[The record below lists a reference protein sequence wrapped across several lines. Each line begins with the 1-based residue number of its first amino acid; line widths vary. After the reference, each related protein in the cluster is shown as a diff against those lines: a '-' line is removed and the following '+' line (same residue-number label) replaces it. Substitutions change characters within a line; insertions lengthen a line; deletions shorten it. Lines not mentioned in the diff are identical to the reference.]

1 MRNKTNP
8 NKQLKYAREVCGW
21 SRSYVAERVESDPRS
36 VARWERGNTFP
47 SPYHRQRLCELF
59 GKNAEELGLIKEDH
73 HCDNG
78 QYAGQLPL
86 SLHQVSSGG
95 CEEPQHQAVQTTR
108 DENWFATHMPVNLRS
123 RLLSHRN
130 HLTRH
135 IVILSLIVLT
145 STLIFSGKY
154 VTIWVSEGMPFG
166 HGIYSVPV
174 RIVPGG
180 LWISPLNGQTI
191 NDVIHFGA
199 HAYPTNRGDP
209 PIDHVT
215 FTVGWYGSWRI
226 ACTVYPNHIDD
237 TYTCNVSPKQL
248 GAPGGPI
255 QVSFD
260 VYDKMGNVNK
270 APNGE
275 HAIIYAPQVFSA
287 LRV

>member
-1 MRNKTNP
+1 MRNKMIP
-8 NKQLKYAREVCGW
+8 NKQLKYARELCGW

-59 GKNAEELGLIKEDH
+59 GKNAEELGLIKDDH
-73 HCDNG
+73 HYDNG

-86 SLHQVSSGG
+86 SLDQISSEE
-95 CEEPQHQAVQTTR
+95 CEEPQYKAVQAPR
-108 DENWFATHMPVNLRS
+108 EENWFTTHMPVNHRL
-123 RLLSHRN
+123 RLLLHRN
-130 HLTRH
+130 HLTRR

-145 STLIFSGKY
+145 GTLIFSGKY

-174 RIVPGG
+174 DIVPGG
-180 LWISPLNGQTI
+180 LWISPMNGQAV

-209 PIDHVT
+209 PIDHVN

-226 ACTVYPNHIDD
+226 ACTVYANHIDD
-237 TYTCNVSPKQL
+237 TYKCNVSLNQL
-248 GAPGGPI
+248 AAPAGPVL
-255 QVSFD
+255 VSFD
-260 VYDKMGNVNK
+260 VYDKMGNLNK

-275 HAIIYAPQVFSA
+275 HTIIYAPQVFSP
-287 LRV
+287 L

>member
-1 MRNKTNP
+1 VRNKMIP
-8 NKQLKYAREVCGW
+8 NKQLKYARELCGW
-21 SRSYVAERVESDPRS
+21 TRSYVAERVESDPRT
-36 VARWERGNTFP
+36 VGRWERGNTFP

-73 HCDNG
+73 RCDTG

-86 SLHQVSSGG
+86 SLHQISPEE
-95 CEEPQHQAVQTTR
+95 CEEAQYKPVQTTR
-108 DENWFATHMPVNLRS
+108 DENWFATHMPVSLRL

-130 HLTRH
+130 HLTRR
-135 IVILSLIVLT
+135 IVILSLLVLAG
-145 STLIFSGKY
+145 TLIFSGKY
-154 VTIWVSEGMPFG
+154 VTMWVSEGMPFG
-166 HGIYSVPV
+166 RGIYFTVPV

-180 LWISPLNGQTI
+180 LWSSPLNGQEV

-199 HAYPTNRGDP
+199 LAYPTNRGDP
-209 PIDHVT
+209 LIDHVN
-215 FTVGWYGSWRI
+215 FTMGWYGGWRI

-237 TYTCNVSPKQL
+237 TYKCNVSLKQL

-275 HAIIYAPQVFSA
+275 HTIIYAPQVFSS
-287 LRV
+287 L

>member
-1 MRNKTNP
+1 VRNKTIP
-8 NKQLKYAREVCGW
+8 NKQLKYARELCGW

-59 GKNAEELGLIKEDH
+59 GKNAEELGLIKDGH
-73 HCDNG
+73 HNDND
-78 QYAGQLPL
+78 QDTGQLPL
-86 SLHQVSSGG
+86 SLHQISTEER
-95 CEEPQHQAVQTTR
+95 EEPQHQAVQLRR
-108 DENWFATHMPVNLRS
+108 DENWFATHMPVNHRLQLLLRG
-123 RLLSHRN
+123 N
-130 HLTRH
+130 HLTSRL
-135 IVILSLIVLT
+135 VILGLVVLT
-145 STLIFSGKY
+145 GMLIFSGKY
-154 VTIWVSEGMPFG
+154 VTIWISEGMPFG

-180 LWISPLNGQTI
+180 LWISPMNEQAV

-209 PIDHVT
+209 LIDHVN

-226 ACTVYPNHIDD
+226 ACTAYANHIDD
-237 TYTCNVSPKQL
+237 TYQCNVSLKQL
-248 GAPGGPI
+248 DAPAGPF

-275 HAIIYAPQVFSA
+275 HMIIYAPQVFSS
-287 LRV
+287 L